1 MKTVLLTGGAGFIGG
16 HTAAALVARGYR
28 VRVLDS
34 LDPQIHGP
42 EADFPAYLHP
52 DVERIRGDVCSRH
65 AVRRALAGVDAVFH
79 FAAQTGVGQSMYD
92 MQSYVRTN
100 CLGTATLIEVLVT
113 QGVRLERFV
122 LASSRAVYGEGTHG
136 CSTHGAIYPGP
147 RRREAMAGGDFAAH
161 CPHCGDRAEPRPTA
175 EDRPLGPTS
184 LYGLTKKQQE
194 EYCQYAAAVFGLPVV
209 ILRYFNVYGS
219 RQSLNNPYTG
229 VATVFYS
236 RIRDRKPISLY
247 EGGSPIRDFVHVSD
261 VVRANLLALETDVPS
276 GTCINVGS
284 GEGVTIRELA
294 ELLGRI
300 CATEPNL
307 LDRGEFRIGDI
318 HAALAD
324 ISLANRLLGY
334 RPQRSL
340 QDGMA
345 EFVRWAEGQQ
355 SVDRYEQ
362 AVEELERHGL
372 FGRRSKL

>member
-1 MKTVLLTGGAGFIGG
+1 
-16 HTAAALVARGYR
+16 
-28 VRVLDS
+28 
-34 LDPQIHGP
+34 
-42 EADFPAYLHP
+42 
-52 DVERIRGDVCSRH
+52 
-65 AVRRALAGVDAVFH
+65 
-79 FAAQTGVGQSMYD
+79 
-92 MQSYVRTN
+92 
-100 CLGTATLIEVLVT
+100 
-113 QGVRLERFV
+113 
-122 LASSRAVYGEGTHG
+122 
-136 CSTHGAIYPGP
+136 
-147 RRREAMAGGDFAAH
+147 MAGGDFAAH

-229 VATVFYS
+229 VATVFFS